1 MSFKLK
7 KEICIQCSLSTR
19 EILGV
24 NTGVLRCSECQCII
38 TIKEKLKMNCPKF
51 DSVEEM
57 LVYKKAIDN
66 SNKG

>member
-24 NTGVLRCSECQCII
+24 NTGVLRCTDCHCII
-38 TIKEKLKMNCPKF
+38 AVKEKLGLPCPKF
-51 DSVEEM
+51 ESVEEM
-57 LVYKKAIDN
+57 LRYKKSLDN
-66 SNKG
+66 PQKG